1 MRALDLGRHGGCDSG
16 TRRLRGPS
24 NPVAVELVLARMT
37 PSARTRS
44 PRPRGPRARA
54 RRTPSAIVKAGAAA
68 PPSSRTAAQK
78 PTGRHRKVASA
89 CRFRASPIVVSREPM
104 LEVTLRCAVCG
115 QEYVVETWRRLPRIC
130 TLSGADVDRYVV
142 GWPAGRVVEVRA
154 CQRCGQSMAR
164 TAKVSPHGDLVAP
177 TCASRQCG

>member
-1 MRALDLGRHGGCDSG
+1 
-16 TRRLRGPS
+16 
-24 NPVAVELVLARMT
+24 
-37 PSARTRS
+37 
-44 PRPRGPRARA
+44 
-54 RRTPSAIVKAGAAA
+54 
-68 PPSSRTAAQK
+68 
-78 PTGRHRKVASA
+78 
-89 CRFRASPIVVSREPM
+89 M

-164 TAKVSPHGDLVAP
+164 TAKTERLVGSTSVP
-177 TCASRQCG
+177 RASRQP